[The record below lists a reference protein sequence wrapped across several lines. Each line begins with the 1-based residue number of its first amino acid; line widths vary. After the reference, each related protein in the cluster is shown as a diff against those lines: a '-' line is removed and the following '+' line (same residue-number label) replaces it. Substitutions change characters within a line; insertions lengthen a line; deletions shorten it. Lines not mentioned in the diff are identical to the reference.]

1 MLLDEFDIFEKI
13 GLSLGY
19 MTKKIYLCGKFNHG
33 DYMNWLKSL
42 FFGSGVPHS
51 IFILTLAIACG
62 IYLSHRLKFKGI
74 TLGITWILF
83 CAIAMSHFGM
93 HLDPVVETF
102 SKDFGLILF
111 VYSIG
116 LQVGPSF
123 FSSFGKGGI
132 KLNILAMSAVILSCL
147 TAYIIHLI
155 SGEDIAT
162 MTGVLFGAVT
172 NTPGLGAA
180 EQAFAD
186 ITGTTNADIASG
198 YAMAYPLGV
207 VGIILSL
214 LAMRWIF
221 RINIDK
227 EKEQIA
233 AESEVQKEIE
243 HIDILLANPQVEG
256 ASIRDLSALCNMNLI
271 VSRLVRPDGEDELP
285 DVDTILHVGDRIRI
299 VIDQEHKKSVLLLG
313 METTIQTDN
322 KQQAHLVSRN
332 IIVTKPELNGKR
344 IGDLN
349 IRSTYHVS
357 ITRIRRAGIE
367 LLATRDLYLQLGDKI
382 TVVGEERAVNK
393 IESLFGNSTKR
404 LDMPNLVS
412 IFVGIALGVALGLL
426 PIALPG
432 LSQPFKLGLAGG
444 SLIVAILMSCF
455 GPKLHIVTY
464 TTSSANLMIREIGIA
479 MFLAAVGFGAGK
491 TFIQTLVEGGYVWI
505 GYGVIIT
512 LIPLLII
519 GVIGR
524 KWLKLDYFTLMGL
537 LAGSTTNPPALSYAT
552 TLTTSNDRAAVSY
565 STVYPLTMFLRVLTG
580 QLMILLFL

>member
-1 MLLDEFDIFEKI
+1 MSWLD
-13 GLSLGY
+13 
-19 MTKKIYLCGKFNHG
+19 
-33 DYMNWLKSL
+33 SL

-51 IFILTLAIACG
+51 IFILTIAIAGG
-62 IYLSHRLKFKGI
+62 ISLSHRLKFKGI

-102 SKDFGLILF
+102 AKDFGLILF

-132 KLNILAMSAVILSCL
+132 KLNILAVSIVFLSCAI
-147 TAYIIHLI
+147 AYIIHLL

-180 EQAFAD
+180 QQAFTD
-186 ITGTTNADIASG
+186 ITGNVNPNIASG

-207 VGIILSL
+207 VGIITVL
-214 LAMRWIF
+214 LAMRWFFHI
-221 RINIDK
+221 K
-227 EKEQIA
+227 VEKEEALVA
-233 AESEVQKEIE
+233 AESSAQKEVE
-243 HIDILLANPQVEG
+243 YIDILLANPQVEG
-256 ASIRDLSALCNMNLI
+256 AHIRELSQLCHMNLI
-271 VSRLVRPDGEDELP
+271 VSRLVRPNGEDELP
-285 DVDTILHVGDRIRI
+285 DVDTVLHVGDRIR
-299 VIDQEHKKSVLLLG
+299 VVVDKENEKSVLLLG
-313 METTIQTDN
+313 METSLPTDH
-322 KQQAHLVSRN
+322 KAQAHLVSRHVV
-332 IIVTKPELNGKR
+332 VTKPELNGKR

-349 IRSTYHVS
+349 VRATYHVS

-367 LLATRDLYLQLGDKI
+367 LLATRELYLQLGDRI
-382 TVVGEERAVNK
+382 TVVGEERAVDK
-393 IESLFGNSTKR
+393 VELLFGNSTKR
-404 LDMPNLVS
+404 LDIPNLAS
-412 IFVGIALGVALGLL
+412 IFLGLALGVAAGLL

-432 LSQPFKLGLAGG
+432 LAQPFKLGIAGG

-455 GPKLHIVTY
+455 GPKMHIVTY

-491 TFIQTLVEGGYVWI
+491 TFIPTLLDGGYVWI

-512 LIPLLII
+512 LLPLVVVGLIA
-519 GVIGR
+519 R
-524 KWLKLDYFTLMGL
+524 WWLKLDYFSLMGL
-537 LAGSTTNPPALSYAT
+537 LAGSTTNPPALAYAT
-552 TLTTSNDRAAVSY
+552 TVSSTNDRAAVAY